1 MRRILLVDDSAIARE
16 PLAKL
21 LAYEGYDVLAASN
34 GLEAMETLRDHPID
48 LLLLD
53 VIMPTMDGGDVAA
66 HIKNDRLLKDVPI
79 VFLTATVSRS
89 EAGDVGLNSG
99 GELFLAKPVSVE
111 SLIKC
116 INDNTRKAPSKTEQP
131 TA

>member
-34 GLEAMETLRDHPID
+34 GLEAIETLRDHPID

-53 VIMPTMDGGDVAA
+53 VIMPKMNG
-66 HIKNDRLLKDVPI
+66 IQLL
-79 VFLTATVSRS
+79 
-89 EAGDVGLNSG
+89 
-99 GELFLAKPVSVE
+99 E
-111 SLIKC
+111 SLRQQEAYKNLCVIAVTGSMDRAHLLRLRELGVSEIVIKARFKIDELLNRVKC
-116 INDNTRKAPSKTEQP
+116 HLPA
-131 TA
+131 